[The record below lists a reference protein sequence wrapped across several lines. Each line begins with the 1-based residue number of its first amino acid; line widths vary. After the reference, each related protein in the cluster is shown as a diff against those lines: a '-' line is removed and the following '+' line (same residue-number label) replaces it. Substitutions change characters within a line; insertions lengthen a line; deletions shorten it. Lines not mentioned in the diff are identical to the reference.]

1 MSYIEIKKVKDTE
14 YASFVKKFSFMG
26 KNFRIKEHIGK
37 NISTLDSKDYLKNN
51 FDKISSKEL
60 DFRKGFLYNLDLV
73 HNKNLL
79 YQVELKSIE
88 INNLF
93 EIITG
98 FPHSIDS
105 IVEKG

>member
-60 DFRKGFLYNLDLV
+60 DSRKGILDNLDLV
-73 HNKNLL
+73 PSL
-79 YQVELKSIE
+79 YTLPVCGAQNTPHL
-88 INNLF
+88 
-93 EIITG
+93 G
-98 FPHSIDS
+98 FWVVSCLYS
-105 IVEKG
+105 